1 MGKSRSGCST
11 STIARSRGDFGPMN
25 AVILIPARFESS
37 RYPGKP
43 LVALNGA
50 TGTAKPLIQ
59 RSVEAARRVAGVS
72 GVFVVTDD
80 ERIAE
85 ACTRFGVGVI
95 MTSTACRNGTERCAE
110 ALASLHDPDL
120 VINFQGDALLTP
132 PSFVEALIAH
142 MKQDSEAQVATPAI
156 RLRREEVQALQAE
169 EAAGRVGGTT
179 AVTDSRGRALYFS
192 KRLIPHLPDWAFDA
206 ELTPVKLHVG
216 VYAYRPAALRHYV
229 ETPLAELETLE
240 GLEQLRFLDAGVP
253 VAVVEVEPPPYALR
267 ELNNPEDVAP
277 IEQALAE
284 AGLE

>member
-1 MGKSRSGCST
+1 
-11 STIARSRGDFGPMN
+11 MN
-25 AVILIPARFESS
+25 SVILIPARFASS

-43 LVALNGA
+43 LVQLNGA
-50 TGTAKPLIQ
+50 SGTPKPLIQ
-59 RSVEAARRVAGVS
+59 RSVEGARRVPGVS

-85 ACTRFGVGVI
+85 ACAGFGVGTI
-95 MTSTACRNGTERCAE
+95 MTSAGCRNGTERCAE

-142 MKQDSEAQVATPAI
+142 MAQDQDAQVATPAI
-156 RLRREEVQALQAE
+156 RLRPEDVRGLQAE
-169 EAAGRVGGTT
+169 ERAGRVGGTT
-179 AVTDSRGRALYFS
+179 VVTDSNGRALYFS
-192 KRLIPHLPDWAFDA
+192 KRLIPHLPEWALEA
-206 ELTPVKLHVG
+206 ELTPVKLHIG
-216 VYAYRPAALRHYV
+216 VYAYRPSALQHYV

-253 VAVVEVEPPPYALR
+253 IAVVEVEPPPYALR